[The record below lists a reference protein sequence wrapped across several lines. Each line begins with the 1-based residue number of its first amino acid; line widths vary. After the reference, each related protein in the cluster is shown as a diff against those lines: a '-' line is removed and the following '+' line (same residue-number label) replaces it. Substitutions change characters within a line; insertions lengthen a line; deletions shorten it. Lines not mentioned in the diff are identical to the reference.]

1 MKRVTLHSNHLS
13 EYVSEQ
19 EISRRTAKFA
29 HLLEEARQA
38 FPDCRPD
45 VGWFCPDVT
54 ASEDV
59 LRRIEEKAEQIRRQ
73 KAVFVLIGVGGSNN
87 AARAVVESLML
98 PKQVEV
104 VYAGNS
110 TAPSAIRDVYR
121 RMEGREVYLNIIAK
135 NFETLE
141 PGSVFKLLRGYL
153 YERYGREAAS
163 HIIATGTPG
172 SQLEQLCRTHGWDF
186 FAFPKDVGGR
196 YSAIT
201 NVGLL
206 PMAVAG
212 VNIRELVAGA
222 LEMKQEL
229 LSADADRNDAL
240 RYAAVR
246 SILYEKGYRVELL
259 THFEPRMRW
268 FAKWWIQ
275 MYGESEG
282 KQGKGLVPASCEYS
296 EELHSMGQFLQE
308 GTPTVIETFLN
319 MQEPDPGP
327 VFVDDGIRDG
337 FAYLH
342 GKHFAEL
349 NNAAFEAAMEAHS
362 AHVPCL
368 EIRTADFGERTF
380 GAMFFFFMLSCVFS
394 CRMINVNP
402 FDQPSVEAYKKRMFS
417 ALGKPGI

>member
-1 MKRVTLHSNHLS
+1 MT
-13 EYVSEQ
+13 E
-19 EISRRTAKFA
+19 FA
-29 HLLEEARQA
+29 PLLGEARMG
-38 FPDCRPD
+38 FPENGRD

-54 ASEDV
+54 ASEEI
-59 LRRIEEKAEQIRRQ
+59 LQRIEKKAEQIRRQ
-73 KAVFVLIGVGGSNN
+73 NTVFVLIGVGGSNN
-87 AARAVVESLML
+87 AARAVVESLIL
-98 PKQVEV
+98 PKQVEI

-110 TAPSAIRDVYR
+110 TAPSAIRDVFQ
-121 RMEGREVYLNIIAK
+121 RMEGREVYINIIAK

-153 YERYGREAAS
+153 YERYGSAAAS
-163 HIIATGTPG
+163 RIIATGTPG
-172 SQLEQLCRTHGWDF
+172 SQLEQLCREHGWDF
-186 FAFPKDVGGR
+186 FAFPETVGGR

-222 LEMKQEL
+222 QEMKQQL
-229 LSADADRNDAL
+229 LLAQAEENDAL

-246 SILYEKGYRVELL
+246 SLLYEKGYRVELL

-268 FAKWWIQ
+268 LAKWWIQ

-282 KQGKGLVPASCEYS
+282 KQGKGLVPAACEYS

-319 MQEPDPGP
+319 MQEPDQGP
-327 VFVDDGIRDG
+327 VFVDDGIQDG

-342 GKHFAEL
+342 GKHFAQL
-349 NNAAFEAAMEAHS
+349 NEAAFLAAIEAHS

-394 CRMINVNP
+394 CRMIDVNP

-417 ALGKPGI
+417 ALGKPGV